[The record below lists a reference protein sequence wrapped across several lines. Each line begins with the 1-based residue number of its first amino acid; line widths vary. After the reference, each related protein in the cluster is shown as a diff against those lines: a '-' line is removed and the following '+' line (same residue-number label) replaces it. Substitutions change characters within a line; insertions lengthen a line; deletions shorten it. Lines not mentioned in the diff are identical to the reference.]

1 MNHDAGAAS
10 TGGRPRTR
18 ESRTMSDRVVLVTGA
33 ARGLGAVIAERFHAA
48 GYRVALADIAADAI
62 HAHARELD
70 PSGER
75 AIALPLDVTSKRDF
89 EAARDALVARWGTID
104 VLVNNAG
111 ASKVVPAMEI
121 TAEQFDQ
128 VIDVNL
134 RSVLFGC
141 QVFGQYFAARGA
153 GRIVNIASLAGQNG
167 GSATGAH
174 YAAAKG
180 GTLTLTKVF
189 ARDLAA
195 QGVTVNAISPGP
207 LDLPIVYESVAPE
220 KLRQVLA
227 SLPGGKLGS
236 AGFVADAAVLLASGD
251 AHFANG
257 ACWDINGGLYMR

>member
-1 MNHDAGAAS
+1 M
-10 TGGRPRTR
+10 
-18 ESRTMSDRVVLVTGA
+18 
-33 ARGLGAVIAERFHAA
+33 
-48 GYRVALADIAADAI
+48 VAPQML
-62 HAHARELD
+62 
-70 PSGER
+70 
-75 AIALPLDVTSKRDF
+75 
-89 EAARDALVARWGTID
+89 ARDDLLG
-104 VLVNNAG
+104 
-111 ASKVVPAMEI
+111 VVQRQ

-141 QVFGQYFAARGA
+141 QVFGQYFAQRGA

-195 QGVTVNAISPGP
+195 HGVTVNAISPGP

-236 AGFVADAAVLLASGD
+236 TGFVADAAVLLASGD